1 MIKIIVINE
10 KDLKDIVRSE
20 VERAVNSA
28 IIEYANAQKK
38 SASEKKYLNRLEVAE
53 FLGISLSTL
62 HRIVANGYL
71 PCRKIGRK
79 SCYLRSDVEK
89 VILTLNK

>member
-1 MIKIIVINE
+1 MGKIIVST
-10 KDLKDIVRSE
+10 LSDIQEIIRVEIQNALRSE
-20 VERAVNSA
+20 LASLEKM
-28 IIEYANAQKK
+28 QKK